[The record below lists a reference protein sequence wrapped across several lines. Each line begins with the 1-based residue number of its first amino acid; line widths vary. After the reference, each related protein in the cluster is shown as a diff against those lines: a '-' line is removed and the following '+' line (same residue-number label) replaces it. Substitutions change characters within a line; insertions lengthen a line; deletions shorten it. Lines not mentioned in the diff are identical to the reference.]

1 MTSTAISSQGTKL
14 AKNTG
19 TTEAPVWAPIKNMS
33 NFNGFSGS
41 ASDIDVT
48 DFDST
53 AKESRPG
60 LQDWDTLSFDINI
73 NMSEPSH
80 AALLADKKSG
90 VVAPYQATL
99 SDGSTIAFDA
109 YVKSFPITSAVDAVV
124 KGTVVI
130 KITGDIEVTPA
141 VGG

>member
-1 MTSTAISSQGTKL
+1 MTSTAVSSQGTKL

-19 TTEAPVWAPIKNMS
+19 TTQAPVWSAIKNMS
-33 NFNGFSGS
+33 NLNGFAGS

-53 AKESRPG
+53 AKEYRQG
-60 LQDWDTLSFDINI
+60 LQDWDTVSFDINI
-73 NMSEPSH
+73 NMKEASH
-80 AALLADKKSG
+80 AALLADKKTG
-90 VVAPYQATL
+90 VIASYQATL
-99 SDGSTIAFDA
+99 SDGTTIEFEA
-109 YVKSFPITSAVDAVV
+109 YVKSFPITSAVDNVV

-141 VGG
+141 AA

>member
-19 TTEAPVWAPIKNMS
+19 TTAAPVWSAIKNMS
-33 NFNGFSGS
+33 NLNGFAGS
-41 ASDIDVT
+41 ANDIDVT

-60 LQDWDTLSFDINI
+60 LQDWDTVSFDINI
-73 NMSEPSH
+73 NLKETSH
-80 AALLADKKSG
+80 ATLLADKKSG
-90 VVAPYQATL
+90 AVAPYQFTL
-99 SDGSTIAFDA
+99 SDGTTLEFDA
-109 YVKSFPITSAVDAVV
+109 YVKTFPIASAVDGVV

-141 VGG
+141 AD

>member
-1 MTSTAISSQGTKL
+1 MTSTAIGSQGTKI

-19 TTEAPVWAPIKNMS
+19 TTAAPVWAAIKNAS
-33 NFNGFSGS
+33 NLNGFSGS

-53 AKESRPG
+53 AKEYRQG
-60 LQDWDTLSFDINI
+60 LQDWDTVSFDINI
-73 NMSEPSH
+73 NMKEASH

-90 VVAPYQATL
+90 VVAQYQVTL
-99 SDGSTIAFDA
+99 SDGTTIEFEA
-109 YVKSFPITSAVDAVV
+109 YVKSFPITAGVDSVV

-130 KITGDIEVTPA
+130 KITGDIDLVPA
-141 VGG
+141 AD